1 MQSQLW
7 ITGGII
13 LKLNDL
19 TGSQFGLLKVV
30 NRAENAKDGATR
42 YICRCECGAI
52 KVVRSKHLVSGA
64 IDNCGCQTQKRRSAS
79 LARHG
84 NASDNGTR
92 LYRIWEGM
100 KCRCQNKNHHA
111 FVRYGGRGIK
121 VCDEWQQFEPFRD
134 WALANGYADD
144 LSIDRINNDGNYEP
158 ANCRWATPKE
168 QNNNRRP
175 RTH

>member
-1 MQSQLW
+1 
-7 ITGGII
+7 
-13 LKLNDL
+13 
-19 TGSQFGLLKVV
+19 
-30 NRAENAKDGATR
+30 
-42 YICRCECGAI
+42 
-52 KVVRSKHLVSGA
+52 
-64 IDNCGCQTQKRRSAS
+64 
-79 LARHG
+79 
-84 NASDNGTR
+84 
-92 LYRIWEGM
+92 M

-111 FVRYGGRGIK
+111 FVHYGGRGIK
-121 VCDEWQQFEPFRD
+121 VCEEWQQFEPFRD